1 MGSTWGNRIKISV
14 FGESHGPAIGVVID
28 GLPAG
33 ISIDESRIAK
43 EMQRRAPGGSQ
54 AGATARTEA
63 DLPMVLSGLYNG
75 KTTGT
80 PLAMEILNTNTH
92 SSDYDGFTV
101 TPRPGHADYTAR
113 LRYKMNNDP
122 RGGGHFSGRLTAPVL
137 FAGAIAKQVL
147 KAKCGAEVYGHI
159 IRIGKV
165 NAPSWEEEE
174 MPVIPTEGNFPQENP
189 SIATRMA
196 SEIEAAKLDNDSVG
210 GIVEVMATGFPG
222 GIGSPMWDTVE
233 SNFAQ
238 LMFGVPAVK
247 GVSFGSGFEV
257 ASRRGSQNNDH
268 LLFKDGKL
276 RMSTN
281 HGGGFEGG
289 ISNGMPILAQVAFK
303 PTPSIGAEQDTVD
316 LDAKENVKIQ
326 IKGRH
331 DACIVPRALPVAEG
345 CLALALLDA
354 YMAKGELA

>member
-1 MGSTWGNRIKISV
+1 MGSTWGNRLKISV
-14 FGESHGPAIGVVID
+14 YGESHGPAIGVLID
-28 GLPAG
+28 GLPSG
-33 ISIDESRIAK
+33 VTINEDRIIK
-43 EMQRRAPGGSQ
+43 EMKRRAPGSQ
-54 AGATARTEA
+54 AGSTSRQEA
-63 DLPMVLSGLYNG
+63 DLPTVLSGIHNG

-80 PLAMEILNTNTH
+80 PLAVEILNTNQH

-122 RGGGHFSGRLTAPVL
+122 RGSGHFSGRLTAPVL

-147 KAKCGAEVYGHI
+147 KEACGAEVYGHI

-165 NAPSWEEEE
+165 AGTSWVEEET
-174 MPVIPTEGNFPQENP
+174 PVIPKEGAFANENA
-189 SIATRMA
+189 SLAARMET
-196 SEIEAAKLDNDSVG
+196 EIENAKLENDSIG
-210 GIVEVMATGFPG
+210 GIVEVMGTGFPG

-233 SNFAQ
+233 SSFAQ
-238 LMFGVPAVK
+238 LMFGIPAVK
-247 GVSFGSGFEV
+247 GVSFGSGFDV

-268 LLFKDGKL
+268 LMFREGKL
-276 RMSTN
+276 RMTTN

-303 PTPSIGAEQDTVD
+303 PTPSIGREQETVN
-316 LDAKENVKIQ
+316 LETKENVKIE
-326 IKGRH
+326 IPGRH

-345 CLALALLDA
+345 CLALAMLDV
-354 YMAKGELA
+354 YLGRGEYSV

>member
-1 MGSTWGNRIKISV
+1 MGSTWGNRIRISV

-28 GLPAG
+28 GLPSG
-33 ISIDESRIAK
+33 VVIDESKIVK

-54 AGATARTEA
+54 AGSTPRKEA
-63 DLPMVLSGLYNG
+63 DLPTILSGIYNG

-113 LRYKMNNDP
+113 LRYKMSNDP

-137 FAGAIAKQVL
+137 FAGAVAKQIL
-147 KAKCGAEVYGHI
+147 SAKCGTQVYGHI
-159 IRIGKV
+159 IRIGRIA
-165 NAPSWEEEE
+165 APSWEEDES
-174 MPVIPTEGNFPQENP
+174 PVIPAEGAFAQENTAVA
-189 SIATRMA
+189 SRM
-196 SEIEAAKLDNDSVG
+196 SEEIEAARLENDSVG

-222 GIGSPMWDTVE
+222 GIGSPMWDTIE
-233 SNFAQ
+233 SSFAQ

-268 LLFKDGKL
+268 LMFRDGKL
-276 RMSTN
+276 RMTTN

-289 ISNGMPILAQVAFK
+289 ISNGMPVLAQVAFK
-303 PTPSIGAEQDTVD
+303 PTPSIGLEQDTVD
-316 LDAKENVKIQ
+316 LDAKDNVKIQ

-354 YMAKGELA
+354 YMGKVD

>member
-33 ISIDESRIAK
+33 IPIDESKIVK
-43 EMQRRAPGGSQ
+43 EMQRRAPGSQ
-54 AGATARTEA
+54 AGSTPRKEA
-63 DLPMVLSGLYNG
+63 DLPTVLSGLYNG

-113 LRYKMNNDP
+113 LRYKMSNDP

-137 FAGAIAKQVL
+137 FAGAIAKQIL
-147 KAKCGAEVYGHI
+147 KAKCGTEVYGHI

-165 NAPSWEEEE
+165 AAQSWEEEE
-174 MPVIPTEGNFPQENP
+174 MPVIPTEGAFPQENT
-189 SIATRMA
+189 SLASRMTA
-196 SEIEAAKLDNDSVG
+196 EIEAAKLDKDSVG

-222 GIGSPMWDTVE
+222 GIGSPMWDTIE
-233 SNFAQ
+233 SSFAQ

-257 ASRRGSQNNDH
+257 SSRRGSQNNDH
-268 LLFKDGKL
+268 LSFKEGKL
-276 RMSTN
+276 RMTTN

-289 ISNGMPILAQVAFK
+289 ITNGMPILAQVAFK
-303 PTPSIGAEQDTVD
+303 PTPSIGMEQDTVD

-326 IKGRH
+326 IQGRH

-354 YMAKGELA
+354 YMGKGE

>member
-1 MGSTWGNRIKISV
+1 MGSTWGNRLKISV
-14 FGESHGPAIGVVID
+14 YGESHGPAIGVLID
-28 GLPAG
+28 GLPSG
-33 ISIDESRIAK
+33 IAIDEAQIVK
-43 EMQRRAPGGSQ
+43 EMQRRAPGSQ
-54 AGATARTEA
+54 AGSTARKEPDFPT
-63 DLPMVLSGLYNG
+63 VLSGIYNG

-80 PLAMEILNTNTH
+80 PLCIEILNTNQH

-147 KAKCGAEVYGHI
+147 KAVCGTEVYGHI
-159 IRIGKV
+159 IRIGKIS
-165 NAPSWEEEE
+165 AGSWEEEE
-174 MPVIPTEGNFPQENP
+174 TPVIPTEGAFPQENT
-189 SIATRMA
+189 AVAARMKE
-196 SEIEAAKLDNDSVG
+196 EIEAAKLENDSVG

-222 GIGSPMWDTVE
+222 GVGSPMWDTVE
-233 SNFAQ
+233 SSFAQ

-268 LLFKDGKL
+268 LQFKDGKL
-276 RMSTN
+276 RMTTN

-303 PTPSIGAEQDTVD
+303 PTPSIAREQDTVD
-316 LDAKENVKIQ
+316 LEAKENVKIE

-354 YMAKGELA
+354 YMGRPE

>member
-1 MGSTWGNRIKISV
+1 MGSTWGNRLKISV

-28 GLPAG
+28 GLPSGVA
-33 ISIDESRIAK
+33 IDEAK
-43 EMQRRAPGGSQ
+43 IVKELQRRAPGTQSGS
-54 AGATARTEA
+54 TTRTEP
-63 DLPMVLSGLYNG
+63 DLPTVLSGLYNG

-80 PLAMEILNTNTH
+80 PLAIEILNTNTH

-122 RGGGHFSGRLTAPVL
+122 RGGGHFSGRLTAPIL
-137 FAGAIAKQVL
+137 FAGAVAKQVL
-147 KAKCGAEVYGHI
+147 KAKCGTEVYGHI

-165 NAPSWEEEE
+165 SATSWEEEE
-174 MPVIPTEGNFPQENP
+174 MPVIPTESAFAQENT
-189 SIATRMA
+189 SIAARMKD
-196 SEIEAAKLDNDSVG
+196 EIEAAKLDNDSVG

-233 SNFAQ
+233 SSFAQ

-268 LLFKDGKL
+268 LMFKDGKL
-276 RMSTN
+276 RMTTN

-289 ISNGMPILAQVAFK
+289 ISNGMPVLAQVAFK
-303 PTPSIGAEQDTVD
+303 PTPSIGKEQDTVN
-316 LDAKENVKIQ
+316 LDTKENEKIQ
-326 IKGRH
+326 IHGRH

-354 YMAKGELA
+354 YLGRGE

>member
-28 GLPAG
+28 GLPSG
-33 ISIDESRIAK
+33 VSIDEAGIIK
-43 EMQRRAPGGSQ
+43 EMQRRAPGSQ
-54 AGATARTEA
+54 AGSTPRKEA
-63 DLPMVLSGLYNG
+63 DLPTVLSGIYKG

-113 LRYKMNNDP
+113 LRYKMCNDP

-159 IRIGKV
+159 IRIGKID
-165 NAPSWEEEE
+165 APSWEDEE
-174 MPVIPTEGNFPQENP
+174 MPVIPTAGAFPQENT
-189 SIATRMA
+189 SVAARMTA
-196 SEIEAAKLDNDSVG
+196 EIEAAKLENDSVG

-233 SNFAQ
+233 SSFAQ

-247 GVSFGSGFEV
+247 GVSFGSGFLV

-268 LLFKDGKL
+268 LQFKDGKL
-276 RMSTN
+276 RMTTN

-303 PTPSIGAEQDTVD
+303 PTPSIGREQDTVD
-316 LDAKENVKIQ
+316 LDAKENVKIE

-354 YMAKGELA
+354 YMGKGE